1 MDRAS
6 FTSGVMQRYRTW
18 DDAALSR
25 TFAKSAAMPA
35 TPPVGHP
42 SFSALAVGQMDT
54 CPLAVAF
61 IDMRRATARSF
72 WEPLSEVAQLTIAVL
87 GQVAAVVQESGGHV
101 LGLRGDGL
109 MAGWGDRGSDRH
121 VDVVMAAAAS
131 MFSLDAVQNGLNETL
146 QMSGLE
152 PVQIRAGMDWGTVC
166 FARTGTVESSE
177 VNIVGHAANFAAKC
191 EKHAL
196 AWEIVVGEGAASALD
211 PRHLTTHDKSPQD
224 YEHKSQ
230 RRSYRFYDL
239 SWRPMIDQAA
249 RAISQVAGD
258 PTKDIDPHWI
268 EIMT

>member
-6 FTSGVMQRYRTW
+6 FTEGVIQRYRTLE
-18 DDAALSR
+18 ATPSSR
-25 TFAKSAAMPA
+25 VFSKSAAVPSSA
-35 TPPVGHP
+35 PVGHP
-42 SFSALAVGQMDT
+42 SFSDLGVGQMDT

-72 WEPLSEVAQLTIAVL
+72 WEPLPQVAQLTIAVL

-121 VDVVMAAAAS
+121 VDVAMAAAAS

-146 QMSGLE
+146 RLSAIE
-152 PVQIRAGMDWGTVC
+152 AVQIRAGLDWGTVC
-166 FARTGTVESSE
+166 FARTGTVEASE

-196 AWEIVVGEGAASALD
+196 AWEVVVGEGAAEALD
-211 PRHLTTHDKSPQD
+211 PRHLTAHDKSPQH
-224 YEHKSQ
+224 YEHKGQ
-230 RRSYRFYDL
+230 RRAYSFYDL
-239 SWRPMIDQAA
+239 SWRPVIDQAA
-249 RAISQVAGD
+249 IAISQVAGD

-268 EIMT
+268 ETMT